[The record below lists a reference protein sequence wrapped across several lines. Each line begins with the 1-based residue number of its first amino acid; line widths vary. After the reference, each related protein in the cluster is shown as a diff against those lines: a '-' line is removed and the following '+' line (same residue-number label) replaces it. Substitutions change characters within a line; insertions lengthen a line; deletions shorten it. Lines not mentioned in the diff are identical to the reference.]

1 MFEILDGMW
10 SSRKKCNSQKLLSVD
25 RTPTKWVRK
34 DVANRKKYW
43 TLIGLKGNS
52 DKVLKIR

>member
-25 RTPTKWVRK
+25 RTPAKWERK
-34 DVANRKKYW
+34 DVANRKKALDPDGFEGEFW
-43 TLIGLKGNS
+43 QSSK
-52 DKVLKIR
+52 D